1 MKGLL
6 KDDYIKRIN
15 MVVEYINNHIN
26 EEMYLKKLS
35 EISNFSEYHFHRI
48 FKAYKRE
55 TLGTYISRIRI
66 ERAAILLK
74 YSETSIENIAL
85 SVGYENPS
93 AFSRAFKLFFKVPP
107 IEYRN
112 NNNIYIKRPLEHGV
126 LINLE
131 PPQMIHMRDKTVIY
145 VELVGTPDAK
155 DFPNAYNKLWRLVNK
170 KDFSKNQPLEH
181 IAIYHDDPKI
191 TTTDKF
197 RSYVCLSIDQP
208 IKPLGEV
215 GVKKIS
221 GGLYAKF
228 THCGSYSNL
237 EATYNKIF
245 GEWLFNSELEL
256 RNEPFFEKFVNDP
269 SKTLS
274 ENLKTEIYIPVQ
286 YYVQNNKTSGA
297 TERAHFSFN
306 ESY

>member
-1 MKGLL
+1 MSIVTPVIWIYLYAMKVST

-35 EISNFSEYHFHRI
+35 DISNFSEYHFHRI
-48 FKAYKRE
+48 FRAYKGE
-55 TLGTYISRIRI
+55 TLGAYISRIRI

-85 SVGYENPS
+85 NVGYENPS
-93 AFSRAFKLFFKVPP
+93 AFSRAFKLFFDVPP

-112 NNNIYIKRPLEHGV
+112 NYNIYNKRPLESGI
-126 LINLE
+126 LMSLE
-131 PPQMIHMRDKTVIY
+131 SPQIVHMRDKTVIY

-155 DFPNAYNKLWRLVNK
+155 DFPNAYSKLWRLVNK
-170 KDFSKNQPLEH
+170 KDFLKNQPLEH

-191 TTTDKF
+191 TTSDKF
-197 RSYVCLSIDQP
+197 RSYVCLSIVQP

-221 GGLYAKF
+221 GGLYAIF
-228 THCGSYSNL
+228 THYGSYSNL
-237 EATYNKIF
+237 EATYNIIF
-245 GEWLFNSELEL
+245 GEWLFNSEFEL

-269 SKTLS
+269 STTVS
-274 ENLKTEIYIPVQ
+274 EELKTEIYIPIQ
-286 YYVQNNKTSGA
+286 
-297 TERAHFSFN
+297 
-306 ESY
+306 